1 MARIEKEAKTMWQG
15 FKRRKLNVARTE
27 RRRKWRQNCN
37 MSYENVAGIE
47 KEAKRV

>member
-27 RRRKWRQNCN
+27 RRKWRQNCN